1 MKKIYLLPLI
11 LTLFL
16 VSSCSVTQQS
26 YSFQH
31 HGTDTIKSNAD
42 FSYVAHNVK
51 GKAKTTIKMSA
62 WKKMKQ
68 EMALDGLMS
77 EAKSNLPKLGDNQ
90 AYANLSVDKLTTVT
104 GSPTQRGLVVEQI
117 TIEVVVSTDIIQYK

>member
-31 HGTDTIKSNAD
+31 HGTDTLKSNAD
-42 FSYVAHNVK
+42 FMYVSHNLK

-62 WKKMKQ
+62 WKKTTQ
-68 EMALDGLMS
+68 QMALNGLMS
-77 EAKSNLPKLGDNQ
+77 EAKGNLPVLTDNQ
-90 AYANLSVDKLTTVT
+90 AFANLSIDKLVT
-104 GSPTQRGLVVEQI
+104 LNQSSSGNVSSV
-117 TIEVVVSTDIIQYK
+117 TIEIVVSADVIQYE